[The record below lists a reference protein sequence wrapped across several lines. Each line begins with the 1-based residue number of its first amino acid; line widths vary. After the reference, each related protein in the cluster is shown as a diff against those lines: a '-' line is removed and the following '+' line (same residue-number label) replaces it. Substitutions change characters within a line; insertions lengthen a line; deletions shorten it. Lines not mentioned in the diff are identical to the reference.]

1 MKAIFIYIVFSMISC
16 VTAFAQN
23 EGHPIIDI
31 PPVKQVQ
38 DLVPIPQK
46 IPAKDSLSVIRD
58 YPDSFDGNVL
68 FTPHFINNAASL
80 NHDLSQSYNFRHFT
94 VMPFNQRMFQLGL
107 GDIHN
112 LGGTLIWKTNRR
124 ISFAGSVFLSKQYG
138 YTFSSKH
145 TSLGLGMAMNYQLN
159 SQLALTLWGQYLLN
173 RNKDPFI
180 KSLDTQPKT
189 GVGIRLEYNPNHNTK
204 FSIDA
209 GFRENS
215 FDSSKL
221 NYSVEGKAAI
231 KF

>member
-1 MKAIFIYIVFSMISC
+1 MENEQEDIFCGKRLFVQAIRIYVFI
-16 VTAFAQN
+16 
-23 EGHPIIDI
+23 
-31 PPVKQVQ
+31 K
-38 DLVPIPQK
+38 
-46 IPAKDSLSVIRD
+46 
-58 YPDSFDGNVL
+58 
-68 FTPHFINNAASL
+68 
-80 NHDLSQSYNFRHFT
+80 
-94 VMPFNQRMFQLGL
+94 
-107 GDIHN
+107 
-112 LGGTLIWKTNRR
+112 
-124 ISFAGSVFLSKQYG
+124 
-138 YTFSSKH
+138 
-145 TSLGLGMAMNYQLN
+145 
-159 SQLALTLWGQYLLN
+159 TLWGQYLLN